1 MSNLG
6 PHEQQLRALREE
18 KAKRRATPRRPI
30 TTPPA
35 VPALP
40 KETIMFDTDNAG
52 AVPAPEP
59 RPRKRAATKAKK
71 KPAKKDTRIKAR
83 KKPKGGKKAKAAP
96 TARGDLRPGSKLA
109 IISGLL
115 LRPGGCTR
123 ADVLEA
129 CDWPSVSMQQQAAA
143 LGVEL
148 KSKKEPGKPTS
159 YWVDPA

>member
-6 PHEQQLRALREE
+6 PHEQQLRALREK
-18 KAKRRATPRRPI
+18 KAAQRSRRS

-35 VPALP
+35 APAPP

-59 RPRKRAATKAKK
+59 RPRKRAAKKTKK

-83 KKPKGGKKAKAAP
+83 KKPKGDRKAKAAP

-123 ADVLEA
+123 ADVLDA
-129 CDWPSVSMQQQAAA
+129 CDWPSCSLQQQAAA
-143 LGVEL
+143 LRVEL
-148 KSKKEPGKPTS
+148 KSEKEPGKPTR